1 MAVEGLNLS
10 HVTYYD
16 TLLWCTTGQ
25 TKEENM
31 FEIIMLF
38 AFLSAAASQLLPS
51 ELSYRKR
58 ISQSK
63 NRPERKDC
71 TLGKP
76 FQKLPGQA
84 RDGWTNEG
92 RVPAE
97 ACAA

>member
-1 MAVEGLNLS
+1 
-10 HVTYYD
+10 
-16 TLLWCTTGQ
+16 
-25 TKEENM
+25 M

-51 ELSYRKR
+51 DPSCRKR

-63 NRPERKDC
+63 KRPGRKDC

-76 FQKLPGQA
+76 FQKQPGQA
-84 RDGWTNEG
+84 GDGWTNEG

-97 ACAA
+97 AYAA